1 MEHISI
7 GIIKLLQDG
16 ADKGYWTVDQID
28 RPSPGW
34 TAGTKVEGPPERRF
48 FKNGYKGI
56 QHRNLLRESGYAPQP
71 DHGVEL
77 DGVTILTNA
86 TEPNDIPF

>member
-7 GIIKLLQDG
+7 GIIKLLQNG

-34 TAGTKVEGPPERRF
+34 TAGTKVDRRY
-48 FKNGYKGI
+48 FKNGYQGI
-56 QHRNLLRESGYAPQP
+56 QHRNLLRDSGYTP
-71 DHGVEL
+71 DP
-77 DGVTILTNA
+77 TTN
-86 TEPNDIPF
+86 DDLPF

>member
-7 GIIKLLQDG
+7 GIIKILQDG

-34 TAGTKVEGPPERRF
+34 TAGTKVDRRF
-48 FKNGYKGI
+48 FKQGYQGI
-56 QHRNLLRESGYAPQP
+56 EHRNLLRDSNYTPKP
-71 DHGVEL
+71 DTT
-77 DGVTILTNA
+77 D
-86 TEPNDIPF
+86 NDLPF

>member
-34 TAGTKVEGPPERRF
+34 TAGTKVDRRF
-48 FKNGYKGI
+48 FKNGYNGI

-71 DHGVEL
+71 EPGVEL
-77 DGVTILTNA
+77 DGVTILTNSPD
-86 TEPNDIPF
+86 PNDFPF

>member
-7 GIIKLLQDG
+7 GIIKILQDG

-34 TAGTKVEGPPERRF
+34 TAVTKVDLRF
-48 FKNGYKGI
+48 FKNGYNGI
-56 QHRNLLRESGYAPQP
+56 QHRNLLRDSNYTPKP
-71 DHGVEL
+71 D
-77 DGVTILTNA
+77 TT
-86 TEPNDIPF
+86 NDIPF

>member
-34 TAGTKVEGPPERRF
+34 TAGTKVDRRF
-48 FKNGYKGI
+48 FKNGYNGI
-56 QHRNLLRESGYAPQP
+56 QHRNLLRDSNCTPKP
-71 DHGVEL
+71 H
-77 DGVTILTNA
+77 TTN
-86 TEPNDIPF
+86 DLPF

>member
-34 TAGTKVEGPPERRF
+34 TAGTKVDRRF
-48 FKNGYKGI
+48 FKKGYQGI
-56 QHRNLLRESGYAPQP
+56 KHRNLLRESGYAPEP
-71 DHGVEL
+71 EPGVEL
-77 DGVTILTNA
+77 DGVTIITNA
-86 TEPNDIPF
+86 TTPDDLPF

>member
-34 TAGTKVEGPPERRF
+34 TAGTKVDRRF
-48 FKNGYKGI
+48 FKNGYNGI
-56 QHRNLLRESGYAPQP
+56 QHRNLLRDSNYTPKP
-71 DHGVEL
+71 H
-77 DGVTILTNA
+77 TT
-86 TEPNDIPF
+86 NDIPF

>member
-34 TAGTKVEGPPERRF
+34 TAGTKVDRRF
-48 FKNGYKGI
+48 FKNGYNGI

-71 DHGVEL
+71 EPGVEL
-77 DGVTILTNA
+77 DGVTILTNSPD
-86 TEPNDIPF
+86 PNDLPF

>member
-34 TAGTKVEGPPERRF
+34 TAGTKVDRRF
-48 FKNGYKGI
+48 FKNGYNGVK
-56 QHRNLLRESGYAPQP
+56 HRNLLRESGYAPEP
-71 DHGVEL
+71 EPGVEL
-77 DGVTILTNA
+77 DGVTIITNA
-86 TEPNDIPF
+86 SEPNDLPF

>member
-34 TAGTKVEGPPERRF
+34 TAGTKVDRRF
-48 FKNGYKGI
+48 FKNGYNGI
-56 QHRNLLRESGYAPQP
+56 QHRNLLRDSNYTPKP
-71 DHGVEL
+71 D
-77 DGVTILTNA
+77 TS
-86 TEPNDIPF
+86 NDIPF